1 MRHHAHAAGRF
12 VFATSLCWSPRPSYD
27 RVTWVLQPARR
38 FWQLAKPLHE
48 WIAMAPVT
56 ARQGSGGVLA
66 DPLAWARWLL
76 LEPAGF
82 LYMSSLLLLAE
93 LVLNVAVIHLV
104 PCELETSPSLRP
116 APSSTDHPCAH
127 ALRASC
133 YTPPCIECDQ
143 SAVLCAPSQH
153 RLGFYFC
160 KARAKMK
167 T

>member
-1 MRHHAHAAGRF
+1 MYSTLRRF
-12 VFATSLCWSPRPSYD
+12 VFIATSLCWSRSATSSVFP
-27 RVTWVLQPARR
+27 VTCNSLRTASPGALR

-48 WIAMAPVT
+48 WIGMAPVT

-93 LVLNVAVIHLV
+93 LVLNVAVIYLV
-104 PCELETSPSLRP
+104 PCELETSPSLRL
-116 APSSTDHPCAH
+116 APSSTDYPCAH

-133 YTPPCIECDQ
+133 HTPPCIECDQ
-143 SAVLCAPSQH
+143 SAVLCSTA
-153 RLGFYFC
+153 
-160 KARAKMK
+160 
-167 T
+167 